1 MSRRLHIAV
10 VLGVVLAGALPSV
23 VMAQSLSFTSK
34 DPTKPIQVTAD
45 QGIEWQQKDKRFVA
59 RGNAK
64 AIQGDMNVSADELTA
79 HYRETK
85 GGGTEVYRVDAFGKV
100 SITSKDEA
108 ASGAAAVYDFDKE
121 VLVIEGNPVS
131 LTTASGKVTAR
142 QAIQYWSKEKV
153 AVADGDA
160 EAQDETRRIKA
171 DKLTAYFSDTPAKGK
186 NTDATRG
193 DIRLVQGEGNVVLTT
208 AKESVRGT
216 KGEYNRETGIAKIEG
231 KVQLTQGANTAS
243 GGFAI
248 IDTNAGTSRLFGS
261 AAEAKTPGPAGN
273 ARVRA
278 LIAPKPQAAGPRG
291 GPAPTPNR

>member
-1 MSRRLHIAV
+1 MSRLLHIAV
-10 VLGVVLAGALPSV
+10 VLALAVPSA

-34 DPTKPIQVTAD
+34 DPNKPIQVTAD

-64 AIQGDMNVSADELTA
+64 AIQGDMSVNADELTA

-85 GGGTEVYRVDAFGKV
+85 GGGTEVYRVDAIGKV

-131 LTTASGKVTAR
+131 LTTASGKVTAK

-160 EAQDETRRIKA
+160 EAQDDTRRIKA
-171 DKLTAYFSDTPAKGK
+171 DKLTAYFSDPPAKGK
-186 NTDATRG
+186 NADTTRG

-208 AKESVRGT
+208 AKESVRGN

-231 KVQLTQGANTAS
+231 KVTLSQGANTAS
-243 GGFAI
+243 GGFAV
-248 IDTNAGTSRLFGS
+248 IDTKAGTSRLFGLKVFVVRDLRPWR
-261 AAEAKTPGPAGN
+261 EPGWRAQPSSCAGH
-273 ARVRA
+273 RH
-278 LIAPKPQAAGPRG
+278 KSRG
-291 GPAPTPNR
+291 HR